1 MESTNNCSGDS
12 TTSLSYISEEKNEI
26 KAKQNFKLTRKIGS
40 GAFGEIYHAFNTAT
54 QEQFAIKLEH
64 LDIRRP
70 QLYYEARL
78 LSYLQKQQDPLLIG
92 FPKFYYYTSTQEFN
106 LMVIEL
112 LGPSL
117 ENMFSLRNKKFSLKT
132 VLMLGDQMLT
142 RIENLH
148 RYGFLHRDVKPENF
162 LMGSGKT
169 NETVYL
175 IDFGLSKKFI
185 TKEGLHIP
193 FKEGKKLTGTA
204 RFASLFTHLGFEQS
218 RRDDLES
225 LGYVMIY
232 FLKGSLPWQNIK
244 GKDKE
249 EKYQKIKEKKYEMSV
264 EELCAGLPEELLGFL
279 KHCRKLGF
287 EDQPNYDHLRKLLR
301 EAMKKEKQEFD
312 YEFDWIVH
320 VESIKKGDENF
331 T

>member
-12 TTSLSYISEEKNEI
+12 ASSLSFISEEKQEI

-40 GAFGEIYHAFNTAT
+40 GAFGEIYHAYNTTT
-54 QEQFAIKLEH
+54 QLQFAIKLEH

-78 LSYLQKQQDPLLIG
+78 LSYLQKQQDPALIG
-92 FPKFYYYTSTQEFN
+92 FPQFHYYTSTQEFN
-106 LMVIEL
+106 LMVMEL
-112 LGPSL
+112 LGPSIEDMYNL
-117 ENMFSLRNKKFSLKT
+117 CNKRFTLKT
-132 VLMLGDQMLT
+132 VLMLADQMLT
-142 RIENLH
+142 RLENLH

-162 LMGSGKT
+162 LLGFGKK

-175 IDFGLSKKFI
+175 IDFGLSKKFV

-204 RFASLFTHLGFEQS
+204 RYASLFTHLGLEQS
-218 RRDDLES
+218 RRDDMES
-225 LGYVMIY
+225 LGYVIIY
-232 FLKGSLPWQNIK
+232 FLKGGLPWQNIN

-249 EKYQKIKEKKYEMSV
+249 EKFLKIKDKKFGISL
-264 EELCAGLPEELLGFL
+264 EELCDGLPEEILVFL

-287 EDQPNYDHLRKLLR
+287 EEEPNYEFLRKTIRGAMENAKIVYDYNFDWTVHL
-301 EAMKKEKQEFD
+301 EAKKKEE
-312 YEFDWIVH
+312 
-320 VESIKKGDENF
+320 ENLG
-331 T
+331 